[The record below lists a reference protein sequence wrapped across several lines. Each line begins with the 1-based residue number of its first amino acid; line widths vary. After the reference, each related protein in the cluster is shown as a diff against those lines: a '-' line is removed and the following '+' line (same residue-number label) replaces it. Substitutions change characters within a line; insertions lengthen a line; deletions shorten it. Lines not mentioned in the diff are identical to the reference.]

1 MASVNFEKLKTP
13 QQVKAMLRHCDG
25 EERMEAN
32 HSNIDIDKSKT
43 SGNMQGDLDYAAPCQ
58 KYSERIAFLDAKPG
72 ANKRKD
78 RVTCF
83 GLNVPAPKDL
93 KPEDE
98 KAFFLAAIK
107 IIINQ
112 YGENNIIQYYMHQDE
127 KHAYIHAETGERCM
141 SRSHL
146 QCYVVPEHNGKLNG
160 KWFSSRANM
169 VKLNNSIHRMAQEQF
184 GVMFMDGSK
193 RKSRKTVEQLKNE
206 SAYLAIQQELDAQ
219 KMALDTQTAE
229 VKKEKQIILQTK
241 LMLHEQK
248 SDLDQRENGIKANED
263 DSRAALQ
270 DAATL
275 RDTALQLLLRV
286 QQVEEE
292 DMQLIELGKQE
303 RRRQRVSALDSDEV
317 IKAYHEL
324 NGRLNDLVPQK

>member
-43 SGNMQGDLDYAAPCQ
+43 SCNMQGDMDYAAACQ
-58 KYSERIAFLDAKPG
+58 RYDERIAFLDSKPG
-72 ANKRKD
+72 ANRRKD

-83 GLNVPAPKDL
+83 GLNVSAPKDL

-98 KAFFLAAIK
+98 KAFFLAVIE

-112 YGENNIIQYYMHQDE
+112 YGEDNIVQYYMHQDE
-127 KHAYIHAETGERCM
+127 KHEYIHAETGERCM

-146 QCYVVPEHNGKLNG
+146 QCYVVPEHNEKLNG

-169 VKLNNSIHRMAQEQF
+169 VKLNNAIHRMAQEQF

-206 SAYLAIQQELDAQ
+206 SAYLEVQQELDAQ
-219 KMALDTQTAE
+219 KMALDTQSAE
-229 VKKEKQIILQTK
+229 VKEEKQMVLKTK
-241 LMLHEQK
+241 VMLYEK
-248 SDLDQRENGIKANED
+248 ESDLDRRKDRIKANED
-263 DSRAALQ
+263 GSRAALQ
-270 DAATL
+270 GAVEL
-275 RDTALQLLLRV
+275 RDTALQVLLQIRKM
-286 QQVEEE
+286 E
-292 DMQLIELGKQE
+292 DEDLQLIELGKQE
-303 RRRQRVSALDSDEV
+303 RRRQRADVLDLGDV
-317 IKAYHEL
+317 VKAYHEL
-324 NGRLNDLVPQK
+324 DGRLNDLVLQK

>member
-43 SGNMQGDLDYAAPCQ
+43 SGNMQGDLDYTAACQ

-184 GVMFMDGSK
+184 GVMFVDGSK
-193 RKSRKTVEQLKNE
+193 KKLRRAVEELKNE
-206 SAYLAIQQELDAQ
+206 SAYLEVQQELDEQ
-219 KMALDTQTAE
+219 KMALDACQYAVCAQEAALDTQTGLKE
-229 VKKEKQIILQTK
+229 GFSKQRLCCMKKNLIWTGVRMIL
-241 LMLHEQK
+241 
-248 SDLDQRENGIKANED
+248 
-263 DSRAALQ
+263 
-270 DAATL
+270 
-275 RDTALQLLLRV
+275 
-286 QQVEEE
+286 
-292 DMQLIELGKQE
+292 
-303 RRRQRVSALDSDEV
+303 
-317 IKAYHEL
+317 
-324 NGRLNDLVPQK
+324 